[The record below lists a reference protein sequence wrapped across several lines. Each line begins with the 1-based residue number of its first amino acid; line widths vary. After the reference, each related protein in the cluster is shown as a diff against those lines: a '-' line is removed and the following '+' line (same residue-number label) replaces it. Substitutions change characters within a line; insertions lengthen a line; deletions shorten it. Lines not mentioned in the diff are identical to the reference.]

1 MTVEHPDHDPI
12 NLVEI
17 GEVKKR
23 RSYNRKRSGKGDYP
37 KKPGRPFPGFRK
49 NFYDYFAEYSNNTGI
64 HGFKYMGDQEMSIFE
79 RLVFISFP
87 RKCPNKRR

>member
-1 MTVEHPDHDPI
+1 MTVENPEHDPH
-12 NLVEI
+12 LVEI

-23 RSYNRKRSGKGDYP
+23 RSYNKKRSAKDDYP

-79 RLVFISFP
+79 RFVLIPLLFRV
-87 RKCPNKRR
+87 